1 MSLDH
6 EPGSSV
12 PATPGAAG
20 PMITDQLT
28 LRVALS
34 AAIGTVTGVDR
45 VEPTLR
51 SALAAVVADAG
62 RALHRLSSAPAGAA
76 DALAVAVVDHHL
88 GRTDVAVDVA
98 TLTQR
103 PAIDIAREIRAVIM
117 TTLTLHGRTPGRVEV
132 SVLDI
137 TAPTDEAAMPPD
149 VL

>member
-1 MSLDH
+1 MNLDH

-20 PMITDQLT
+20 PVITDQLT

-34 AAIGTVTGVDR
+34 AAIGSVTGVDR

-76 DALAVAVVDHHL
+76 DALAVGVDHHL
-88 GRTDVAVDVA
+88 GHTDVAVDVA